1 MGSFFILLGYM
12 GCGKSEL
19 GKKISISRSIPFID
33 LDHFIEEKEKSS
45 ISSIFKDHGELYFRK
60 KERLYLEILFESDN
74 DAVISLGGGTPC
86 YYDNMDFINSF
97 KSKTTVYLRTTSK
110 ELTRRLFDQRSQR
123 PMISHYETSDA
134 LLDFISK
141 HLFERTF
148 YYLKADKQLIT
159 DGKTTD
165 QLLEEF
171 NCLA

>member
-60 KERLYLEILFESDN
+60 KERFYLETLFESDN

-97 KSKTTVYLRTTSK
+97 KRKTTVYLRTTPK
-110 ELTRRLFDQRSQR
+110 ELTKRLFDQRSQR
-123 PMISHYETSDA
+123 PMISHHETSDA
-134 LLDFISK
+134 LLEFISK
-141 HLFERTF
+141 HLFERIF

-165 QLLEEF
+165 QLLDEF